1 MNDILTGPPS
11 QLIDVVF
18 PGDTNHHGTLFGGIG
33 LGFMDRIAFIA
44 AARHARADF
53 VTASSE
59 RIDFVAPARLGDIVE
74 VTGRIVRIGRRSMNV
89 DTELVAE
96 VPQTGARRLCARGR
110 FNMVAVGEAYEE
122 GAVLPP
128 LVPQE
133 TAPDELESLRM
144 ADVVF
149 PDRTSHYGSLY
160 GGDALAGMAKAAFV
174 LSTRIC
180 RQKMVMASCSR
191 GDFESH
197 IHPGEIVECYA
208 RKTRAG
214 RTSVTIAV
222 ELFAEPTGSAE
233 TRRCG
238 SAEFV
243 MVAIGE
249 DGRPVSRRR
258 DGG

>member
-11 QLIDVVF
+11 HLIDVVF

-59 RIDFVAPARLGDIVE
+59 RIDFIAPARLGDIVE
-74 VTGRIVRIGRRSMNV
+74 VTGRIVRIGRRSMSV
-89 DTELVAE
+89 EAELVAE
-96 VPQTGARRLCARGR
+96 APLTGERRLCARGR

-128 LVPQE
+128 LIPQE
-133 TAPDELESLRM
+133 SAPAEPNSLRV

-149 PDRTSHYGSLY
+149 PDQTSHYGSLY

-197 IHPGEIVECYA
+197 IHPGEIVECCA
-208 RKTRAG
+208 TLEKAG

-222 ELFAEPTGSAE
+222 ELFAEPRGPGKSRHSGT
-233 TRRCG
+233 
-238 SAEFV
+238 AEFV
-243 MVAIGE
+243 MVAVEE
-249 DGRPVSRRR
+249 DGRPVNWRR
-258 DGG
+258 DGS